1 MRKLILEFEPNEK
14 IKEGFKPI
22 FDKVHYYEILETLK
36 IDPEKGTCVDLIEFE
51 LKEGLSIH
59 ELESIGHNEILN
71 VLKSE
76 GDKHTCLVRYQ
87 EPEESR
93 AYFKEYALDLIN
105 STPSI
110 LSSEKFT
117 ISVIGDQ
124 KTLASFIDLVKTNV
138 GKVLD
143 MRFQR
148 AAYQK
153 HDILS
158 VLTDKQK
165 EIIIA
170 ANHYGYYDYPK
181 KINAEQLSKKV
192 NISKATLLQH
202 LRKAEGRLVANI
214 LAGYS
219 LK

>member
-1 MRKLILEFEPNEK
+1 MKSWR
-14 IKEGFKPI
+14 
-22 FDKVHYYEILETLK
+22 HYEILETLK
-36 IDPEKGTCVDLIEFE
+36 IDREEGTCVDLIEFE

-59 ELESIGHNEILN
+59 DLKSIGHNEILN

-93 AYFKEYALDLIN
+93 AYFKEFDLDLIN

-110 LSSEKFT
+110 ISSEKFT

-124 KTLASFIDLVKTNV
+124 KNLTSFIELVKTQV
-138 GKVLD
+138 GKVLNL
-143 MRFQR
+143 RFQK

-158 VLTDKQK
+158 VLTDKQR
-165 EIIIA
+165 EILIA
-170 ANHYGYYDYPK
+170 ANQYGYYDYPK
-181 KINAEQLSKKV
+181 KINAEQLSQKV

-202 LRKAEGRLVANI
+202 LRKAEGRLLANI